1 MKNTNSIKFFLLSVV
16 LMNSLFSCSQ
26 KNAEEIKC
34 YALKDSFVI
43 KNNTK
48 LVVTL
53 EFIYPQG
60 TQLNLGSFIPESNGI
75 GGECI
80 STEYKVMYRSSLT
93 QEYTDYIFDISRTQA
108 QYSKNSLEFSTKKE
122 ALYAFIPDVLYQK
135 GDYKFKFILHY
146 SIGGKMDTVNT
157 QWINVEVL
165 K

>member
-43 KNNTK
+43 KKNTK
-48 LVVTL
+48 LVVPL
-53 EFIYPQG
+53 EFINPQG